1 MVSLKHQ
8 PVVDLKCWESLRK
21 LAPCEAA
28 CPVTMDVPGYI
39 NAIAQGKFKEAMA
52 IARESIPF
60 PAVCGY
66 VCHHPCE
73 EECIRA
79 KVEEPIAIRGLKR
92 FAADEELKIGLE
104 KPAPVE
110 KTREKVAIVGS
121 GPAGVAAAYDLARQ
135 GYDVTVFEAS
145 AVVGGML
152 AVGIPEFVLPREVV
166 RNEIEFIEALGVE
179 IKTNATF
186 GKDLT
191 RDDLWQQ
198 GYKAM
203 FLAIGAGESVKLDIP
218 GIDLEGIIYALPFME
233 DVNLGKEVKPGAKVM
248 VIGGGNV
255 GIDSA
260 RAALRLGAEVSLAC
274 LESRGEIPAFKWQ
287 IQRAEEEGV
296 NIFPSLAPQR
306 IVAKDG
312 KIAGVNFLPV
322 KSIGF
327 DELGRIKPIL
337 AKGKQQFMEA
347 DGIIVAI
354 GQSPSLSPILAGAKG
369 LEVSKRGTIAVDP
382 DTMATNLPG
391 VFAGGEA
398 TAFPGTVIEAMAAGK
413 KAARAIDRYLRG
425 VELKEAEVLETL
437 EVAEQKIPKFVEQR
451 KRQEMPLL
459 PVKERAR
466 SFKGVELGFS
476 QGAAVDEAKRCVL
489 CFPCG
494 NCISERSQMC
504 YQRATALL

>member
-1 MVSLKHQ
+1 M
-8 PVVDLKCWESLRK
+8 VDLKCWASLQK

-39 NAIAQGKFKEAMA
+39 NAIIQGKFKEAIA

-73 EECIRA
+73 GECIRA
-79 KVEEPIAIRGLKR
+79 RSEEPIAIRGLKR
-92 FAADEELKIGLE
+92 FAADEELKISLE

-121 GPAGVAAAYDLARQ
+121 GPAGLAAAYGLARR

-152 AVGIPEFVLPREVV
+152 AVGIPEFVLPRRVV
-166 RNEIEFIEALGVE
+166 RNEIDFIEALGVE
-179 IKTNATF
+179 IKVNTTF

-203 FLAIGAGESVKLDIP
+203 FLAIGAGESMKLDIP
-218 GIDLEGIIYALPFME
+218 GINSEGIIYALPFMK
-233 DVNLGKEVKPGAKVM
+233 DVNLGKEVKLGAKVI

-274 LESRGEIPAFKWQ
+274 LESRAEMPAFKWQ

-296 NIFPSLAPQR
+296 KIFPSLAPQR
-306 IVAKDG
+306 VVAKEG
-312 KIAGVNFLPV
+312 KVAGINFLSV
-322 KSIGF
+322 KSIEF
-327 DELGRIKPIL
+327 DELGRIRQIL
-337 AKGKQQFMEA
+337 VKDKEKFMEA
-347 DGIIVAI
+347 DAAIVAI

-369 LEVSKRGTIAVDP
+369 LEVSKKGAIVVDP

-398 TAFPGTVIEAMAAGK
+398 VAFPGTVIEAMAAGK
-413 KAARAIDRYLRG
+413 KAAKAIDRYLRG
-425 VELKEAEVLETL
+425 MELKEAEALQAL
-437 EVAEQKIPKFVEQR
+437 EVAEQKIPKFVEKR
-451 KRQEMPLL
+451 KRQEMPTL
-459 PVKERAR
+459 PVVERAR
-466 SFKGVELGFS
+466 SFKVVELGFS
-476 QGAAVDEAKRCVL
+476 QAAALYEAKRCFL
-489 CFPCG
+489 CSPCG
-494 NCISERSQMC
+494 SCIFERSQMC
-504 YQRATALL
+504 YQRATVLL